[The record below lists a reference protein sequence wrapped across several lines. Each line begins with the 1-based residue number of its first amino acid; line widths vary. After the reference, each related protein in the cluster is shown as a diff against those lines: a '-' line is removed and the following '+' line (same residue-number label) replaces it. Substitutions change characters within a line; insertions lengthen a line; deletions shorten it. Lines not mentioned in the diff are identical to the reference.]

1 MVDVQEMAERHAA
14 MLKRLAD
21 AAERLAMKHAER
33 ALSCDDPKIEASATA
48 SFHRAARS
56 ARQCIALEAKLI
68 RDAETGARAERQRA
82 DWAAFAQ
89 TETRKLH
96 VKAATERLIWSE
108 ADDQD
113 HAERLCDELDDLL
126 EIEVLAETFPTED
139 LTAQVTRLCKALG
152 LTGFEVLAVLPN
164 EPTDPL
170 PPPLRQQWREGDH
183 SP

>member
-1 MVDVQEMAERHAA
+1 MLDAQEMAERHSAA
-14 MLKRLAD
+14 LKRVAEV
-21 AAERLAMKHAER
+21 AERLAMKHAER
-33 ALSCDDPKIEASATA
+33 ALAADDPKEEAQATA
-48 SFHRAARS
+48 AFQKATRVM
-56 ARQCIALEAKLI
+56 RQSMALEAKLL
-68 RDAETGARAERQRA
+68 RDVEQGVRAERQRA

-126 EIEVLAETFPTED
+126 EIEVLTETFATED

-152 LTGFEVLAVLPN
+152 LTGFEVLAVLPGA
-164 EPTDPL
+164 PSQ
-170 PPPLRQQWREGDH
+170 PPDH
-183 SP
+183 QSSA